1 MIDRSEPS
9 PPQPDPDAARVN
21 GESSP
26 CASLAAGDHI
36 ELAPTT
42 CTCRVAPSE
51 QSCAAIRCRWAAPG
65 SENRLAVRRP
75 PTAPLRAFRAGR
87 SDPRR
92 HHECSPMTG
101 PAAVTP
107 FKQTLGPGAAHNAPA
122 RALSK
127 QAESRTIKPH
137 TEREMGPCP
146 HLPVTRIRAAT
157 CQNQVHEYNHHKL
170 HTGIDGTS
178 PIERSPSTTSLART
192 ARLAG

>member
-127 QAESRTIKPH
+127 QAEKPH
-137 TEREMGPCP
+137 DQTTHRTRNGPVPTPTCHPDTRRDLPEPGSRIQPPQTP
-146 HLPVTRIRAAT
+146 HRHRRHITHRTLTVHNLPGK
-157 CQNQVHEYNHHKL
+157 N
-170 HTGIDGTS
+170 S
-178 PIERSPSTTSLART
+178 
-192 ARLAG
+192 